1 MATRFLDT
9 LLRLLALVHVLVL
22 VLRWQGSKLLR
33 CRQKQCLAICLLLLL
48 LLNFLKKDPLSL
60 PCS

>member
-48 LLNFLKKDPLSL
+48 LNVLKKDPLSL

>member
-9 LLRLLALVHVLVL
+9 LLRLLTLVHVLVL

-48 LLNFLKKDPLSL
+48 LNVLKKDPLSL